1 MLDLGFAYIG
11 ISELTVW
18 HRPTLMQVKQ
28 LKEQLGITMLVTVQ
42 RDSEKPE
49 DVK

>member
-1 MLDLGFAYIG
+1 
-11 ISELTVW
+11 
-18 HRPTLMQVKQ
+18 